1 MVMKNIDQ
9 TEINKFNKHAA
20 RWWDKEGDLKSLH
33 DINPLRLGF
42 IAENT
47 NLNNSTLIDV
57 GCGGGI
63 LTEALAKSGANAT
76 GIDMSDEALKVARLH
91 ALDSGL
97 SIDYEHITV
106 EEMAAKKNASFDT
119 VTCLEMLEHVPDP
132 ASVVKACATLVKPGG
147 NLFFSTLNRNPK
159 SYLFAILGAEYIL
172 QLLPRGTHDYQKFIK
187 PSELDAWLRD
197 CGCEIVSLKGMDY
210 NPLSKN
216 YSLTSN
222 VSVNYLVYA
231 RKI

>member
-1 MVMKNIDQ
+1 MKNIDQ

-42 IAENT
+42 IAD
-47 NLNNSTLIDV
+47 NSTLKSSSLIDV

-63 LTEALAKSGANAT
+63 LTEALAKAGAATT
-76 GIDMSDEALKVARLH
+76 GIDMSEEALKVARLH
-91 ALDSGL
+91 AIESELT
-97 SIDYEHITV
+97 IDYQHITV
-106 EEMAAKKNASFDT
+106 EEMAEKNPAAFDT

-132 ASVVKACATLVKPGG
+132 ASVIKSCASLVKPGG
-147 NLFFSTLNRNPK
+147 DLFFSTLNRNPK

-172 QLLPRGTHDYQKFIK
+172 QLLPKGTHDYQKFIK
-187 PSELDAWLRD
+187 PSELDAWLRE
-197 CGCEIVSLKGMDY
+197 CGCEIVSMKGMDY
-210 NPLSKN
+210 NPLSKH